1 MQIIVAS
8 SVHPGFIGADV
19 LDSLL
24 AIGHHLL
31 IFGIFG
37 IICAEFW
44 AGKPGL
50 TAATIA
56 RIGSLDLWY
65 GILAAAVIVVG
76 FGRVIFAAKGW
87 GYYSHNGFFW
97 AKMLTFAVIGLLSLP
112 PTLAFIGWR
121 KQSIQPGDGDIQRIR
136 RYLHLEL
143 ALFVFL
149 PIFAAAMARGYG
161 EF

>member
-1 MQIIVAS
+1 M
-8 SVHPGFIGADV
+8 
-19 LDSLL
+19 LDLLL

-44 AGKPGL
+44 AVRPGL
-50 TAATIA
+50 SGAMVA
-56 RIGSLDLWY
+56 RIAKIDLWY
-65 GILAAAVIVVG
+65 GVLAGAVLVMG
-76 FGRVIFAAKGW
+76 FCRAVFAAKGW
-87 GYYSHNGFFW
+87 GYYSHNAFFW
-97 AKMLTFAVIGLLSLP
+97 AKLGTFAAVGLLSLP
-112 PTLAFIGWR
+112 PTLSFMRWR
-121 KQSIQPGDGDIQRIR
+121 KAAVQPGDGDIQRIR

-143 ALFVFL
+143 ALFMLL